1 MKQHACNTGL
11 SVTVFRPLTGA
22 LALVLALFCGAI
34 MQGQDAD
41 PAQAQAQL
49 KQKLAAIKQSMAENQ
64 KTLRQYT
71 WVEDTEVSLK
81 GEVKSKKQ
89 ANCAYGPDGRVVK
102 APVGEP
108 KEGEGRR
115 GLKGKMVGKKVDEL
129 KDYMDRV
136 KSLISRYV
144 PPDSAKMQQA
154 LQAGKASLGRDPE
167 AGKAELAFTNYAKNG
182 DRLALVFDTAA
193 RKISTVNVNTYLD
206 EPKDTVT
213 LSVRFNTL
221 PDGANY
227 VEEVLLTAKAK
238 ETQVKVT
245 NFGYRKAGT

>member
-1 MKQHACNTGL
+1 MKQQESNPWL
-11 SVTVFRPLTGA
+11 SVTAHRVSMGA
-22 LALVLALFCGAI
+22 MALIATLFFVAVV
-34 MQGQDAD
+34 QGQNTDS
-41 PAQAQAQL
+41 AQAKAQL
-49 KQKLAAIKQSMAENQ
+49 KQKLAAVRQSIAENR
-64 KTLRQYT
+64 KALRQYT

-89 ANCAYGPDGRVVK
+89 ANCSYGPDGRVIK
-102 APVGEP
+102 TPVGEP
-108 KEGEGRR
+108 KEEGPKGLR
-115 GLKGKMVGKKVDEL
+115 GKIAGKKVDEL
-129 KDYMDRV
+129 KAYMDRV

-144 PPDSAKMQQA
+144 PLDSAKMQQA
-154 LQAGKASLGRDPE
+154 FQAGKANLGRDPE

-193 RKISTVNVNTYLD
+193 RKIRTVNVNTYLD

-213 LSVRFNTL
+213 LSVHFNSL
-221 PDGANY
+221 PDGTNY
-227 VEEVLLTAKAK
+227 VEEVLLTATAK

>member
-1 MKQHACNTGL
+1 MKLHERGTPFFSMVL
-11 SVTVFRPLTGA
+11 RLLTSA
-22 LALVLALFCGAI
+22 IALVAALFCGAI
-34 MQGQDAD
+34 MQGQDSD
-41 PAQAQAQL
+41 PAQAKEQL
-49 KQKLAAIKQSMAENQ
+49 KQKLAAVRQSIAENQ
-64 KTLRQYT
+64 KALRQYT

-89 ANCAYGPDGRVVK
+89 ANCAFGPDGRVIK
-102 APVGEP
+102 TPVGEP
-108 KEGEGRR
+108 KEGGRK
-115 GLKGKMVGKKVDEL
+115 GLKGKMVEKKVDEL

-154 LQAGKASLGRDPE
+154 FQAGKAALDRNPE

-193 RKISTVNVNTYLD
+193 RKISTINVNTYLD

-221 PDGANY
+221 PDGTSY
-227 VEEVLLTAKAK
+227 VEEVLLNATAK

-245 NFGYRKAGT
+245 NFGYRKAGA